1 MSTTQFKLGSIVRL
15 KLIMKMKHV
24 KLCSQCRHQKF
35 PTPPLCAWW
44 SLLVLPVASGASF
57 RCFSFIPQSKDI
69 LCCRII
75 CIYKSISSVC
85 DGLVPCPWCPPP
97 FTPSPPWDT
106 LQPLY
111 HPVLQKMNGLIDCFP
126 DLYSYID
133 KCSALLHFSWMSDI
147 SRSGDDTNVF
157 FNHILGKI

>member
-24 KLCSQCRHQKF
+24 ELCSQCRHQKF
-35 PTPPLCAWW
+35 PTPPLCVWW
-44 SLLVLPVASGASF
+44 SLLILPVASGTSF

-75 CIYKSISSVC
+75 CIYKSISSVR

-97 FTPSPPWDT
+97 FTPSTPGIHCSLSTT
-106 LQPLY
+106 LCY
-111 HPVLQKMNGLIDCFP
+111 RKWMVWLIVFLICIVK
-126 DLYSYID
+126 LISAVHSYISGEFQTAVGVV
-133 KCSALLHFSWMSDI
+133 KTQMSSLI
-147 SRSGDDTNVF
+147 IF
-157 FNHILGKI
+157 